1 MFKVS
6 PTGGDLEGALAKRIM
21 FEEDILN
28 LIPQKPPFVMVDRLL
43 FSDDDHT
50 KTSFT
55 VTEGNV
61 LVINGRFSEAGLM
74 ENMAQTAAA
83 GAGNMAR
90 IEDRPIDIGYIGA
103 VKNLVVFELPPVNA
117 ELITEVK
124 VETRLLNIAIVTAKV
139 WYNDNVVAQCE
150 MKIFINKIND

>member
-1 MFKVS
+1 
-6 PTGGDLEGALAKRIM
+6 M
-21 FEEDILN
+21 FEEDILT
-28 LIPQKPPFVMVDRLL
+28 LIPQKPPFVMVDKLL

-55 VTEGNV
+55 IPEDNV
-61 LVINGRFSEAGLM
+61 LVIDGKFTEAGLM

-103 VKNLVVFELPPVNA
+103 VKNLEVFELPSINE

-124 VETRLLNIAIVTAKV
+124 VETRLLNVAIVTGKV
-139 WYNDNVVAQCE
+139 WRGETLIAQCE

>member
-1 MFKVS
+1 MYS
-6 PTGGDLEGALAKRIM
+6 
-21 FEEDILN
+21 EDILS
-28 LIPQKPPFVMVDRLL
+28 LIPQKPPFVMVDELL

-55 VTEGNV
+55 VAANNV
-61 LVINGRFSEAGLM
+61 FVINGAFSEAGLM

-103 VKNLVVFELPPVNA
+103 VKNLEVFELPVVND
-117 ELITEVK
+117 ELVTEVK
-124 VETRLLNIAIVTAKV
+124 VETRLLNIAVVTGRV
-139 WYNDNVVAQCE
+139 WRNDTLVAQCE

>member
-1 MFKVS
+1 
-6 PTGGDLEGALAKRIM
+6 
-21 FEEDILN
+21 
-28 LIPQKPPFVMVDRLL
+28 MVDELL

-55 VTEGNV
+55 VAANNV
-61 LVINGRFSEAGLM
+61 FVINGTFSEAGLM

-103 VKNLVVFELPPVNA
+103 VKNLEVFELPVVNDD
-117 ELITEVK
+117 LITEVK
-124 VETRLLNIAIVTAKV
+124 VETRLLNIAVVTGKV
-139 WYNDNVVAQCE
+139 WRNDTLIAQCE

>member
-1 MFKVS
+1 
-6 PTGGDLEGALAKRIM
+6 M
-21 FEEDILN
+21 FEEDILT
-28 LIPQKPPFVMVDRLL
+28 LIPQKPPFVMVGKLL

-55 VTEGNV
+55 IPADNV
-61 LVINGRFSEAGLM
+61 LVIDGKFTEAGLM

-103 VKNLVVFELPPVNA
+103 VKNLEVFELPLINE

-124 VETRLLNIAIVTAKV
+124 VETRLLNIAIVTGKV
-139 WYNDNVVAQCE
+139 WRDETLIAQCE

>member
-1 MFKVS
+1 
-6 PTGGDLEGALAKRIM
+6 
-21 FEEDILN
+21 
-28 LIPQKPPFVMVDRLL
+28 MVDELL

-50 KTSFT
+50 KTGFT
-55 VTEGNV
+55 VAADNV
-61 LVINGRFSEAGLM
+61 FVINGAFSEAGLM

-103 VKNLVVFELPPVNA
+103 VKNLEVFELPVVND
-117 ELITEVK
+117 ELVTEVK
-124 VETRLLNIAIVTAKV
+124 VETRLLNIAVVTGKV
-139 WYNDNVVAQCE
+139 WRNDTLLAQCE